1 MPIYRLNTTIR
12 LTMLCLSGFELY
24 PRCLGAPVQGLFVYV
39 IAEIMA
45 NLDLRS

>member
-1 MPIYRLNTTIR
+1 
-12 LTMLCLSGFELY
+12 MLCLSGFELY
-24 PRCLGAPVQGLFVYV
+24 PRCFGAPVQGLLVYV

>member
-1 MPIYRLNTTIR
+1 
-12 LTMLCLSGFELY
+12 MLCLSGFELY
-24 PRCLGAPVQGLFVYV
+24 SHCLGAPVQGLFVYV